1 MSTIRPSYLADL
13 LLKNQKK
20 GSRHRSDAFLESL
33 YAVYA
38 DIVHGESSGRLMP
51 DDWQR
56 VVPLARVYKLFT
68 SLPGAGRDY
77 DRTDFARDLYRLQD
91 GGPIRTRK
99 GATVSFPASS
109 GTRQAKRDLFTFV
122 GPDGQ
127 DVVYYG
133 IRVHEGRLMSSASN
147 TVPIDDWLRHIDGEY
162 LSTFIKDGGSSIK
175 FAVVSDDAL
184 PGLRDAVAGRCAALD
199 YVFVALDAARLRVH
213 MPQDIFFAL
222 ARQVQWRCLA
232 RRVNPAPGRRTA
244 LHGGGHRSPR
254 RRQRLRRHCRR
265 QQTSNRSSCSARS
278 GPRYRRVSSGTR
290 TWPGIFAWP

>member
-1 MSTIRPSYLADL
+1 MRYLEEHYSGEFRSVAAGKGLEIHERDGRLISHPSIVRILPRDRAVRIDGRKVSTIRPSYLADL

-133 IRVHEGRLMSSASN
+133 IRF
-147 TVPIDDWLRHIDGEY
+147 T
-162 LSTFIKDGGSSIK
+162 KGG
-175 FAVVSDDAL
+175 
-184 PGLRDAVAGRCAALD
+184 
-199 YVFVALDAARLRVH
+199 
-213 MPQDIFFAL
+213 
-222 ARQVQWRCLA
+222 
-232 RRVNPAPGRRTA
+232 
-244 LHGGGHRSPR
+244 
-254 RRQRLRRHCRR
+254 
-265 QQTSNRSSCSARS
+265 
-278 GPRYRRVSSGTR
+278 
-290 TWPGIFAWP
+290 

>member
-1 MSTIRPSYLADL
+1 MTDLEQSFDDVEQAAATALESAAGLIKQARSLQKAAREGNIVRMKRSRTDLDASLSGLMQAVANAVESWTFPDEEQEARYIEERYSGEFSAVAAEKGLEIHERDGRLISHPSIVRLLPRERAVRIDGKKVSTIRPSYLADL

-56 VVPLARVYKLFT
+56 VVPLARLYKLLT

-77 DRTDFARDLYRLQD
+77 DRTDFARDLYRLQAD
-91 GGPIRTRK
+91 GPTRTRK
-99 GATVSFPASS
+99 GASVTFPASS

-133 IRVHEGRLMSSASN
+133 IRF
-147 TVPIDDWLRHIDGEY
+147 T
-162 LSTFIKDGGSSIK
+162 KGG
-175 FAVVSDDAL
+175 
-184 PGLRDAVAGRCAALD
+184 
-199 YVFVALDAARLRVH
+199 
-213 MPQDIFFAL
+213 
-222 ARQVQWRCLA
+222 
-232 RRVNPAPGRRTA
+232 
-244 LHGGGHRSPR
+244 
-254 RRQRLRRHCRR
+254 
-265 QQTSNRSSCSARS
+265 
-278 GPRYRRVSSGTR
+278 
-290 TWPGIFAWP
+290 

>member
-1 MSTIRPSYLADL
+1 VTDLEQAFDDVERAATSTLESASGLLKQARSLQKAAREGNIARMKRARTDLDASLSGLMQAVANAVESWAFPDDEQEERYIEDRYSDEFSVVAAGKGLEIHERDGRLICHPSIVRMLPRDRAVRMDGRKISTIRPSYLADL

-20 GSRHRSDAFLESL
+20 DSRHKSDAFLESL
-33 YAVYA
+33 YAVYS

-56 VVPLARVYKLFT
+56 VVPLARIYKLLT

-133 IRVHEGRLMSSASN
+133 IRF
-147 TVPIDDWLRHIDGEY
+147 T
-162 LSTFIKDGGSSIK
+162 KGG
-175 FAVVSDDAL
+175 
-184 PGLRDAVAGRCAALD
+184 
-199 YVFVALDAARLRVH
+199 
-213 MPQDIFFAL
+213 
-222 ARQVQWRCLA
+222 
-232 RRVNPAPGRRTA
+232 
-244 LHGGGHRSPR
+244 
-254 RRQRLRRHCRR
+254 
-265 QQTSNRSSCSARS
+265 
-278 GPRYRRVSSGTR
+278 
-290 TWPGIFAWP
+290 